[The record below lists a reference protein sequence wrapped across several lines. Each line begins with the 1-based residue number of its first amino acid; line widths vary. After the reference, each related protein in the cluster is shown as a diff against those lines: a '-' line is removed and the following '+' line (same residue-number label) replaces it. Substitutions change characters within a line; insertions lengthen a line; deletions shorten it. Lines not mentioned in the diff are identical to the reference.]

1 MTSNAN
7 LSNINTNIDE
17 YSIEELYNLLELE
30 EFTREEIIINVNH
43 LTTNVFKNNEILT
56 EFFLNAQTKLLN
68 YLTNHNSTIDTVLH
82 NNANNNIETNNDAND
97 NDANDNDA
105 NDNDNDNDA
114 NYNDNDN
121 DDNYIKDTNIKE
133 DFEGFEGFD
142 GLNNNQ
148 KDVIQP
154 LSNFVI
160 KTVLRKKKFY
170 FDTKQKLYSN
180 EDPTNCKM
188 YVQRT
193 NNVTKAKLISLT
205 CKVPLLIHSSKQN
218 NFFTIKKFVGQNC
231 DFSAQIII
239 DDGYY
244 EESVAMAET
253 INVNI
258 QKKANDLI
266 NQDSS
271 GSKFLKDLTFSF
283 NYLNK
288 SLFELSY
295 NQLYYDISSYSIDFT
310 STANSYYALSTILG
324 FNNSYI
330 INSNTINVTPI
341 RPLTIIG
348 QKTYN
353 TISNKLPFF
362 FCFEDNNHS
371 IISNYI
377 CLKTNIIQSQV
388 LARIAPLTCPQTS
401 NTLST
406 KFNEFNSNVIIY
418 NGRVNIENFTVK
430 IIDIYGNILL
440 SIDDDYCFEIEF
452 ECEELTSTSNSSIVL
467 PNIV

>member
-1 MTSNAN
+1 MTSKATPTNF
-7 LSNINTNIDE
+7 NTNIDD

-30 EFTREEIIINVNH
+30 EFTREQIIISVNY
-43 LTTNVFKNNEILT
+43 LTTNVFNNNETIK
-56 EFFLNAQTKLLN
+56 EFFLNIQDKLLN
-68 YLTNHNSTIDTVLH
+68 YLTTYNSSFDNMLH
-82 NNANNNIETNNDAND
+82 ANANSNIETNNDDISENEE
-97 NDANDNDA
+97 NNL
-105 NDNDNDNDA
+105 
-114 NYNDNDN
+114 
-121 DDNYIKDTNIKE
+121 K
-133 DFEGFEGFD
+133 EGFSD
-142 GLNNNQ
+142 LNMETNPIAN
-148 KDVIQP
+148 DVIQP

-160 KTVLRKKKFY
+160 TNVLRKKKFY
-170 FDTKQKLYSN
+170 FDTNQKIYSN

-193 NNVTKAKLISLT
+193 INVIKAKLISLT

-218 NFFTIKKFVGQNC
+218 NFFTIQKFVGSVC

-244 EESVAMAET
+244 EESVKMAET

-266 NQDSS
+266 TQDVS
-271 GSKFLKDLTFSF
+271 GSNFLQGLTFSF

-288 SLFELSY
+288 SVFELSY
-295 NQLYYDISSYSIDFT
+295 NQTSYDISYYAIDFT
-310 STANSYYALSTILG
+310 STANSYYALSNILG
-324 FNNSYI
+324 FTSANI
-330 INSNTINVTPI
+330 INSIIINSDTTGPI
-341 RPLTIIG
+341 TLTSP
-348 QKTYN
+348 KPYN

-362 FCFEDNNHS
+362 FCFEDNNNS

-377 CLKTNIIQSQV
+377 CQKANVIQSRV

-401 NTLST
+401 NILST
-406 KFNEFNSNVIIY
+406 KFNEFNSNVLLY
-418 NGRVNIENFTVK
+418 NGRANIENFTVK

-452 ECEELTSTSNSSIVL
+452 ECEELTSTNNSSIVL

>member
-1 MTSNAN
+1 MTSNTKLTN
-7 LSNINTNIDE
+7 FNTNIDD

-30 EFTREEIIINVNH
+30 EFTREQIIISVNY
-43 LTTNVFKNNEILT
+43 LTTNVFNNNKTIK
-56 EFFLNAQTKLLN
+56 EFFLNIQDKLLN
-68 YLTNHNSTIDTVLH
+68 YLTTYNSSFDNMLH
-82 NNANNNIETNNDAND
+82 ANANSNIETNNDDISENEE
-97 NDANDNDA
+97 NNL
-105 NDNDNDNDA
+105 
-114 NYNDNDN
+114 
-121 DDNYIKDTNIKE
+121 K
-133 DFEGFEGFD
+133 EGFT
-142 GLNNNQ
+142 GLKMETDPIAN
-148 KDVIQP
+148 DVIQP

-160 KTVLRKKKFY
+160 TNVLRKKKFY
-170 FDTKQKLYSN
+170 FDTKQKIYSN

-193 NNVTKAKLISLT
+193 INVIKAKLISLT
-205 CKVPLLIHSSKQN
+205 CKVPLLIHTSKLN
-218 NFFTIKKFVGQNC
+218 NFFTIQKFVGPVC

-244 EESVAMAET
+244 EESVKMAET

-258 QKKANDLI
+258 QKKANSLLSV
-266 NQDSS
+266 DSS

-288 SLFELSY
+288 SVFELSY
-295 NQLYYDISSYSIDFT
+295 NQTSYDISYYAIDFT
-310 STANSYYALSTILG
+310 STANSYYALSNILG
-324 FNNSYI
+324 FTSANI
-330 INSNTINVTPI
+330 INSDATT
-341 RPLTIIG
+341 LTLTSP
-348 QKTYN
+348 KPYN

-362 FCFEDNNHS
+362 FCFEDNNNS

-377 CLKTNIIQSQV
+377 CQKANVIQSRV

-401 NTLST
+401 NILST
-406 KFNEFNSNVIIY
+406 KFNEFNSNVLVY
-418 NGRVNIENFTVK
+418 NGRANIENFTVK

-452 ECEELTSTSNSSIVL
+452 ECEELTSTNNSSIVL

>member
-7 LSNINTNIDE
+7 LTNINTNIED

-30 EFTREEIIINVNH
+30 EFTREQIIINVNH

-56 EFFLNAQTKLLN
+56 EFFLNAQDKLLN
-68 YLTNHNSTIDTVLH
+68 YLTNSNSTIDNMLH
-82 NNANNNIETNNDAND
+82 NNANNNIETNNDNNDD
-97 NDANDNDA
+97 NDADNDA
-105 NDNDNDNDA
+105 YNDA
-114 NYNDNDN
+114 NNDD
-121 DDNYIKDTNIKE
+121 DDNYIKNTNIK
-133 DFEGFEGFD
+133 EGFD

-148 KDVIQP
+148 KDTIQP

-160 KTVLRKKKFY
+160 KNVLRKKKFY

-193 NNVTKAKLISLT
+193 NNVIKAKLISLT
-205 CKVPLLIHSSKQN
+205 CKVPLLIHSSKLN
-218 NFFTIKKFVGQNC
+218 NFFTIKKFVGSVCN
-231 DFSAQIII
+231 FSTQIII

-244 EESVAMAET
+244 EESVSMAET
-253 INVNI
+253 ININI
-258 QKKANDLI
+258 EKKALTLS
-266 NQDSS
+266 NQDIS
-271 GSKFLKDLTFSF
+271 GSNFLKDLTFSF

-288 SLFELSY
+288 SVFELSY
-295 NQLYYDISSYSIDFT
+295 NQILYDISYYSIDFT
-310 STANSYYALSTILG
+310 STANSYYALSNILG
-324 FNNSYI
+324 FTSAAI
-330 INSNTINVTPI
+330 INSDSINTINGTPN

-348 QKTYN
+348 QKPYN

-362 FCFEDNNHS
+362 FCFEDNNNS
-371 IISNYI
+371 IINNYI
-377 CLKTNIIQSQV
+377 CQKANVIQSRV
-388 LARIAPLTCPQTS
+388 LARIAPITCPQTS

-406 KFNEFNSNVIIY
+406 KFNEFNSNVIVY
-418 NGRVNIENFTVK
+418 NGRVNIENFVVK

-452 ECEELTSTSNSSIVL
+452 ECEELTSTNSSSIVI

>member
-97 NDANDNDA
+97 NDANYNDNDA
-105 NDNDNDNDA
+105 NDNDN
-114 NYNDNDN
+114 NDNDN
-121 DDNYIKDTNIKE
+121 DIKDTNIK
-133 DFEGFEGFD
+133 EGFEGFD

-266 NQDSS
+266 YQDSS

-288 SLFELSY
+288 SVFELSY
-295 NQLYYDISSYSIDFT
+295 NQLSYDISSYGIDFT
-310 STANSYYALSTILG
+310 STANSYYALSAILG
-324 FNNSYI
+324 FTSANI
-330 INSNTINVTPI
+330 INSIIINNNTTPI
-341 RPLTIIG
+341 TLTSP
-348 QKTYN
+348 KPYN